1 MGIFG
6 AMNTAVSGLRSQSYA
21 MENISGNIANSQT
34 IGFKRVETSFVDLVA
49 ERPRAQVLA
58 GSVRGFGRQAIDVQG
73 DVRPTGVPT
82 NMAVNGSGF
91 FSVSQMSGFRDGAP
105 VFSETNLFT
114 RRGDFQLDK
123 DGYLVNGAGMYLRG
137 DSINLDGLVTSSNGV
152 LRVADTSVPA
162 SATNEIT
169 YSAILPQIAGTTRY
183 NGQPNSDHFVD
194 RNPDGTDILPRPF
207 EAADAAAGAT
217 ISADESND
225 FLGRTIS
232 GGSIILYNAIGAPI
246 DLQMRWAKLGE
257 NQWGLFYQNNARAT
271 GSAPMWTSMGTVTFD
286 ATGVPSAAP
295 NFGFPAAPTLINGVE
310 IPDPLG
316 FTIGAN
322 GLRQFSQ
329 PNNLMSSL
337 DLRQNGYPT
346 GNLQDV
352 EISGD
357 GRITGIYSNGQS
369 FAIARLSIA
378 QFAAPNMLK
387 ARDGGTFEA
396 TMESGD
402 PVISPEGAR
411 IVAGSVEESN
421 ADIAEEFTKMIVT
434 QQAYTANTRV
444 VTTAQQMMESTI
456 NMVR

>member
-183 NGQPNSDHFVD
+183 NGQPGSDLLVG
-194 RNPDGTDILPRPF
+194 PDSPF
-207 EAADAAAGAT
+207 AAPVTTITAGQ
-217 ISADESND
+217 SND

-232 GGSIILYNAIGAPI
+232 GGSVILYNSIGAPI
-246 DLQMRWAKLGE
+246 DLQMRWGKVGE
-257 NQWGLFYQNNARAT
+257 NQWALFYQNNSRAQNGET
-271 GSAPMWTSMGTVTFD
+271 MWTSMGEVTFD

-310 IPDPLG
+310 LPDPLD
-316 FTIGAN
+316 FNIGPS